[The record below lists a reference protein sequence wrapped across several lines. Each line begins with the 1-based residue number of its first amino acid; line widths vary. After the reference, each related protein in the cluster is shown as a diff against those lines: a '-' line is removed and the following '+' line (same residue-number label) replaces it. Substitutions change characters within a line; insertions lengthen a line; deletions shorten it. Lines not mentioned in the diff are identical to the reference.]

1 MPLRIEVSAR
11 AAGQVRQAAAWWSEN
26 RPSAPGAVAKDVAES
41 IALLAEQPAIGAR
54 YGGSRTPGVRRLFL
68 GRIGYFVYY
77 RATNDT
83 LEVLALWHGSR
94 GSQPPL

>member
-11 AAGQVRQAAAWWSEN
+11 AAGQVRQAAAWWSAN
-26 RPSAPGAVAKDVAES
+26 RPSAPGAVAKELAES
-41 IALLAEQPAIGAR
+41 IALLAEQPGIGAR
-54 YGGSRTPGVRRLFL
+54 YGGSLTPSVRRLFL

>member
-1 MPLRIEVSAR
+1 MTLRIKVSAR
-11 AAGQVRQAAAWWSEN
+11 AAGQVRQAAAWWSAN
-26 RPSAPGAVAKDVAES
+26 RPAAPGAVAKDVGES
-41 IALLAEQPAIGAR
+41 IALLAEQPGIGAR

-83 LEVLALWHGSR
+83 LEVLALWHARR
-94 GSQPPL
+94 GSEPFL

>member
-11 AAGQVRQAAAWWSEN
+11 AAEQVRQAAAWWSEN

-41 IALLAEQPAIGAR
+41 IALLAEQPGIGAR
-54 YGGSRTPGVRRLFL
+54 YGGSLTPGVRRLFL